1 MTSLTDRI
9 VECLEQRGVPFS
21 LSEHRPV
28 KTSAE
33 AARVRG
39 VELRTGAKAMVV
51 SASGGIVLAVLPA
64 DRRID
69 WRKLKRALDVDDAS
83 LASPEEAERLTGVPV
98 GSVPPLANLLHLN
111 SVFDP
116 ALLEN
121 ELIRFNAGSRTHS
134 IEMRSEDLVQVVG
147 PTVVAS
153 IS

>member
-1 MTSLTDRI
+1 MSLTDRI
-9 VECLEQRGVPFS
+9 VDCLEKQGVQFS
-21 LSEHRPV
+21 LTEHEEV

-51 SASGGIVLAVLPA
+51 SSGRGTFLAVLPA

-69 WRKLKRALDVDDAS
+69 WRKLKRVLEVKDAS
-83 LASPEEAERLTGVPV
+83 LAAPEEAERLTGVPV
-98 GSVPPLANLLHLN
+98 GSVPPFANLLDLN

-121 ELIRFNAGSRTHS
+121 ELVRFNAGSRTRS
-134 IEMRSEDLVQVVG
+134 IEMRSEDLVRVVG
-147 PTVVAS
+147 PTVVAP